1 MNERPI
7 IQQDDIDFGEGFAVS
22 EMPTYRVAPGNLT
35 PTINPELVDRTEPVT
50 VPTPDGTF
58 AMQAWIFAD
67 GSEHLSA
74 TAIEAPEQDGGA
86 QPVRVHSE
94 CATGDIFGSYR
105 CDCGPQLHQGLQM
118 IARTG
123 GTLILVRN
131 HEGRGIGLVNKLR
144 AYALQ
149 DQGFDTLDANL
160 LLGLPADN
168 RDYRQVAEILKAM
181 NLTNIRLI
189 TNNPAKVEALTEL
202 GIRVEGMIP
211 DEITPRTEN
220 KHYLATKRDRMHHKL
235 STNDTKREQ

>member
-1 MNERPI
+1 MSDRPI
-7 IQQDDIDFGEGFAVS
+7 IQQEDVDLGDGFDVS
-22 EMPTYRVAPGNLT
+22 ALPKYKVLPAELT
-35 PTINPELVDRTEPVT
+35 PTVDPELIDFTEPVT
-50 VPTPDGTF
+50 VPTPDGVF
-58 AMQAWIFAD
+58 AMQAWVFAD

-74 TAIEAPEQDGGA
+74 TAIDALGQDGGSH
-86 QPVRVHSE
+86 PVRVHSE

-149 DQGFDTLDANL
+149 DRGFDTLDANL
-160 LLGLPADN
+160 LLGLPADA
-168 RDYRQVAEILKAM
+168 RDYRQVAAILKKM
-181 NLTNIRLI
+181 GHQKIRLI

-202 GIRVEGMIP
+202 GIEVEEMIP
-211 DEITPRTEN
+211 DRIEPRAEN
-220 KHYLATKRDRMHHKL
+220 QHYLATKRDRMNHKL
-235 STNDTKREQ
+235 S